1 MCIDLKL
8 RLCQRRGVGSVLRR
22 ATASL
27 KDAERLEF
35 SESDQVLFESLEDL
49 KREYKLVSEFYEEK
63 VAQTMATQWS
73 WKFRTK
79 S

>member
-49 KREYKLVSEFYEEK
+49 KREYKLVSEFYEE
-63 VAQTMATQWS
+63 VL
-73 WKFRTK
+73 KFK
-79 S
+79 GEWFSG